1 MEEMRRFFKKLDE
14 KTKVTLNK
22 VFLMR
27 QPLKNSEKSLLTG

>member
-14 KTKVTLNK
+14 KTKVTLKK

-27 QPLKNSEKSLLTG
+27 QPLKNSENSLLTG